1 MEMHINAWDVLAGI
15 ILVRE
20 AGGWTND
27 FLAGNGLVNGNPVIV
42 CTPEITTRVCAA
54 MTASTIC
61 A

>member
-1 MEMHINAWDVLAGI
+1 VLAGI

-27 FLAGNGLVNGNPVIV
+27 FLTGDGLVKGNPIIA

-54 MTASTIC
+54 VEMGAQ
-61 A
+61 